1 MAVIIGIDPHKA
13 SHTAVA
19 IGRDEQPLAEIKVR
33 ATCQQTDRLL
43 AWAEPLGERTWAV
56 ESARGIR
63 YLLSQQL
70 VGAGEQ
76 VLDVPAT
83 LVSRVRVLSTGKS
96 NKNDPNDALS
106 VAIAAL
112 RSPGLRSVEP
122 ADHREVLRLLAKR
135 NHEIGRLRNI
145 VVSRLH
151 AALVNLSPGGIS
163 KELNASDAVRLLNDF
178 EPITAVE
185 QTRYDLAHELLHD
198 VERLD
203 VQESHRR
210 IKTAVKA
217 SGTSLTELYGVGPI
231 LACELIGYT
240 GDVRRFTTRDQYAS
254 YAGVAPVERSSG
266 GRIFFRLSR
275 RGNRQ
280 LNHAI
285 HMVAICQIRQTN
297 SECRIYFEKKVAEG
311 KTKREAIRSLKR
323 RVSNAVYR
331 QPSSTHRSKGPRG
344 QAGTT
349 HSLRDR
355 LCTLAAGSSAKSL
368 PDPTNSMHSSSDGV
382 LTRRARNPSQL
393 PS

>member
-1 MAVIIGIDPHKA
+1 MTVIIGIDPHKA

-19 IGRDEQPLAEIKVR
+19 IGRNEEQLAQIKVR
-33 ATCQQTDRLL
+33 ATCQQTARLL

-56 ESARGIR
+56 ESAGGLG

-70 VGAGEQ
+70 VGAGER

-83 LVSRVRVLSTGKS
+83 LASRVRVLGTGKS

-122 ADHREVLRLLAKR
+122 ANHREVLRLLAKR

-151 AALVNLSPGGIS
+151 AALLHLSPGGIS
-163 KELNASDAVRLLNDF
+163 KELNASDAVRLLDGF
-178 EPITAVE
+178 DPVTPVE
-185 QTRYDLAHELLHD
+185 RTRYDLAHELLDD

-203 VQESHRR
+203 RQLKASHQR
-210 IKTAVKA
+210 IKEAVKA
-217 SGTSLTELYGVGPI
+217 SGTSLTDLYGVGPI
-231 LACELIGYT
+231 LACELIGYA
-240 GDVRRFTTRDQYAS
+240 GDVRRFTNRDQFAS

-266 GRIFFRLSR
+266 GRIVHRLSR

-280 LNHAI
+280 LNHAV

-297 SECRIYFEKKVAEG
+297 SEGRAYFEKKVAEG

-323 RVSNAVYR
+323 HVSNAVYR
-331 QPSSTHRSKGPRG
+331 QLLIDAHK
-344 QAGTT
+344 
-349 HSLRDR
+349 
-355 LCTLAAGSSAKSL
+355 
-368 PDPTNSMHSSSDGV
+368 
-382 LTRRARNPSQL
+382 
-393 PS
+393 